1 MKITKLFAI
10 FSFVLMSFTT
20 YAATLYSTAPSPAT
34 TGFDAGS
41 SRVVFNEM
49 NIDPSIMGLKSQIT
63 LSQLKVTIV
72 RNANALATDVQ
83 LWIGIFDGDG
93 AFIMN
98 KIGSTQSLGA
108 NGSTATTQIL
118 TFGNGSSV
126 FYTTGELNFGTE
138 LSIGLEFTNPDSKN
152 SWQYAGPPESP
163 NPPPNPDVAR
173 VYTTTVPYS
182 YVAVAPVTPTYPG
195 FALQMFGNAGPSLLP
210 IELTKFNATQT
221 DKFQSTLT
229 WQTASERNNQGF
241 QVEKS
246 LDGSVFKS
254 IGFVKGVG
262 NSNVSNDY
270 DFRDNDFSKSAYFRL
285 KQIDFDGKYSY
296 SPTVYVEKSQVGK
309 VKTLVYPN
317 PSLGKFYVDHATEIK
332 NITVFNLMGQAVF
345 NQNVNEAERTEI
357 DISNLASG
365 LYFVRLNDNEG
376 HIETKQVKIVSQ

>member
-10 FSFVLMSFTT
+10 FYFVLLSFAN
-20 YAATLYSTAPSPAT
+20 YAATIYSAPSTAT
-34 TGFDAGS
+34 TGFNAGTS
-41 SRVVFNEM
+41 KVIFNEM
-49 NIDPSIMGLKSQIT
+49 NIDQSIMGLNKKIAIT
-63 LSQLKVTIV
+63 QLNVTIV
-72 RNANALATDVQ
+72 REANAPATIVT
-83 LWIGIFDGDG
+83 LWIGIENDG
-93 AFIMN
+93 FNMQS
-98 KIGSTQSLGA
+98 IGSPQNIDA
-108 NGSTATTQIL
+108 NSSTATTQTL

-126 FYTTGELNFGTE
+126 FYTTAELNVGTE
-138 LSIGLEFTNPDSKN
+138 FSIGLQFSDVDPKN

-173 VYTTTVPYS
+173 VYTTSGTFIAADPNVNS
-182 YVAVAPVTPTYPG
+182 TYPG
-195 FALQMFGNAGPSLLP
+195 YALQIFGNPIGSLP
-210 IELTKFNATQT
+210 IELTKFNGTQT

-229 WQTASERNNQGF
+229 WQTASESNNQGF
-241 QVEKS
+241 QIEKS

-254 IGFVKGVG
+254 IGFVKGIG

-317 PSLGKFYVDHATEIK
+317 PSLGKFYVDHVTDIK
-332 NITVFNLMGQAVF
+332 NITVFNLTGQAVF

-357 DISNLASG
+357 DVSNLATG
-365 LYFVRLNDNEG
+365 LYFVRLNDNKG